1 MEGRSPFDP
10 EALGRDRVVR
20 DRVVSE
26 RRNTFRDLPRRDATG
41 YDAGYVTPPFYV
53 TLCTCPRLP
62 SRRFILSQDSLF
74 HSLLSVE
81 AIGPLYL
88 FGLQLETF
96 GTPLAPPC
104 RQL

>member
-20 DRVVSE
+20 DRLGSE
-26 RRNTFRDLPRRDATG
+26 RRDTFRDLPRPDATG
-41 YDAGYVTPPFYV
+41 CGPGYVTPPFHV

-62 SRRFILSQDSLF
+62 SRRFIFSEDSLF
-74 HSLLSVE
+74 HSLSSVE
-81 AIGPLYL
+81 VIGPLYL
-88 FGLQLETF
+88 FGLQLEAF
-96 GTPLAPPC
+96 GTPLAPSC